1 MTSKIK
7 VDNISDQNDNNIINE
22 SGDVIT
28 VGAAGD
34 TVAVAGNIVKSNALQ
49 ASDGGNLV
57 SQSGTTI
64 TLGASGDTINLAS
77 GASQSGFGREG
88 SVDWQ
93 TAIKTATFTAASGEG
108 YFCNTSGGAFTVN
121 LPSSP
126 SVGDIVAVKD
136 YAGTFDTQN
145 LTIGR
150 GGSNMN
156 GSAADSIRST
166 ENESLTLVYADAT
179 KGWLAVE
186 EGTGFVGE
194 TFIVATGGT
203 ITCSG
208 DYKIHTFTGP
218 GTFTV
223 SQTASAPATNS
234 IDYLVVAGG
243 GGGKNAPSNGVGGGA
258 GGFRL
263 SNSTCMPAPTTSP
276 LANPT
281 GITATVAAFPITVGG
296 GGGVCTSG
304 AVSTFSTITSAGG
317 GGNDGVN
324 GGSGS
329 GGGGAGNTPP
339 VSPPQGQPGGPGD
352 HAGGGGAGVAG
363 GSFIPPNNG
372 GTGGDGSF
380 VSPTFA
386 GSNGTPGPVG
396 STRYF
401 AGGGAGGYPV
411 GRPSGIAGGAGG
423 GGFGGEG
430 AVGAGAGATNTGGGG
445 GGTAS
450 GNQGKSGGSGI
461 VIIRYKFQ

>member
-1 MTSKIK
+1 MSKIE
-7 VDNISDQNDNNIINE
+7 VDAID
-22 SGDVIT
+22 
-28 VGAAGD
+28 
-34 TVAVAGNIVKSNALQ
+34 K
-49 ASDGGNLV
+49 
-57 SQSGTTI
+57 QSGSTL
-64 TLGASGDTINLAS
+64 TLGGSGTAVTLAS
-77 GASQSGFGREG
+77 GATQSGFGRTG
-88 SVDWQ
+88 TVDWQ
-93 TAIKTATFTAASGEG
+93 TSSIKTATFTAVSGEG
-108 YFCNTSGGAFTVN
+108 YFCNTAGGAFTVN

-126 SVGDIVAVKD
+126 TVGDIVAVKD
-136 YAGTFDTQN
+136 YASTFDTQN

-156 GSAADSIRST
+156 GSAADSIRFT

-208 DYKIHTFTGP
+208 DYKIHTFTSP

-243 GGGKNAPSNGVGGGA
+243 GGGSNQPPSPGQGGGA

-263 SNSTCMPAPTTSP
+263 SNSTCMPGPTTSP

-281 GITATVAAFPITVGG
+281 GIAATVAAFPITVGAA
-296 GGGVCTSG
+296 GGVDTKGST
-304 AVSTFSTITSAGG
+304 STFSTISSAGG
-317 GGNDGVN
+317 GSGFSPQ
-324 GGSGS
+324 GSGGS
-329 GGGGAGNTPP
+329 GGGDNGAGNTPP
-339 VSPPQGQPGGPGD
+339 VSPPQGNSGNPGGNNS
-352 HAGGGGAGVAG
+352 GGGGAGARG
-363 GSFIPPNNG
+363 GNFIPPNNG
-372 GTGGDGSF
+372 GIGGDGSF
-380 VSPTFA
+380 ISPTFG

-401 AGGGAGGYPV
+401 AGGGAGGFPV
-411 GRPSGIAGGAGG
+411 GRPTGIAGGAGG
-423 GGFGGEG
+423 GGTGAEG
-430 AVGAGAGATNTGGGG
+430 AVGAGNGTTNTGGGG
-445 GGTAS
+445 GGGGPGGT
-450 GNQGKSGGSGI
+450 GSGGSGI